1 MRATVRMAAALLV
14 ALVLD
19 TVLSPVV
26 SVAGGRPNL
35 VVLTVVAF
43 ALTGGVDTGMRYG
56 FVAGLASDALS
67 GPGRLLGMSALV
79 LTLVGAGVGLLRSA
93 WPAQTWRAGTLV
105 AAAASA
111 AAVGGYGVVEALL
124 GVRGRP
130 SLGMLAGPV
139 LGTAL
144 CNGVVAAL
152 ALGLRARGR
161 RPRAR
166 VLGPVITPFPGVG
179 R

>member
-1 MRATVRMAAALLV
+1 MGVTRMAVALLA

-26 SVAGGRPNL
+26 SVAGGRPSF

-93 WPAQTWRAGTLV
+93 WPAHDWRAGTVV
-105 AAAASA
+105 AAVATGV
-111 AAVGGYGVVEALL
+111 AVGGYGVIEALL
-124 GVRGRP
+124 GMRGQPSPGLLVGPLLGAALCNAVIAPLALWLLTRGRP
-130 SLGMLAGPV
+130 
-139 LGTAL
+139 
-144 CNGVVAAL
+144 
-152 ALGLRARGR
+152 
-161 RPRAR
+161 PRAR
-166 VLGPVITPFPGVG
+166 VLDPVITPFPSVG
-179 R
+179 G

>member
-1 MRATVRMAAALLV
+1 MGVARMAVALLA

-19 TVLSPVV
+19 TVLGPLV
-26 SVAGGRPNL
+26 SVAGGRPSL
-35 VVLTVVAF
+35 VVLTVVVF

-79 LTLVGAGVGLLRSA
+79 LTLVGAGVGLLRPV
-93 WPAQTWRAGTLV
+93 WPAPDWRVGTVV
-105 AAAASA
+105 AAVATGV
-111 AAVGGYGVVEALL
+111 AVGGYGVMEALL

-130 SLGMLAGPV
+130 SLGLLVGPV
-139 LGTAL
+139 LGAAL
-144 CNGVVAAL
+144 CNAL
-152 ALGLRARGR
+152 IAPLVLWLLTRGR

-166 VLGPVITPFPGVG
+166 VLDPVITPFPSVG
-179 R
+179 G

>member
-1 MRATVRMAAALLV
+1 MGVMRMAVALAV

-26 SVAGGRPNL
+26 SVAGGRPSI

-56 FVAGLASDALS
+56 FVAGLASDLLS

-79 LTLVGAGVGLLRSA
+79 LTLVGAGVGLLRPA
-93 WPAQTWRAGTLV
+93 WPAHTWRLGTVV
-105 AAAASA
+105 AAVAGGV
-111 AAVGGYGVVEALL
+111 AVGGYGVMEALL

-130 SLGMLAGPV
+130 SLGLLVGPV
-139 LGTAL
+139 LGAAL
-144 CNGVVAAL
+144 CNAVIAPL
-152 ALGLRARGR
+152 ALWLLTRGR
-161 RPRAR
+161 RPRA
-166 VLGPVITPFPGVG
+166 LDLVITPFPSVG